1 MTNSWLFQGNPK
13 YYKIRLALHHF
24 KTTSKLTTWLVKA
37 HKTEISA
44 GDEVFF
50 WEAGPKAGLVG
61 WGEIQTEP
69 GRIQLEDEEA
79 KFVVLKAKFDGLQ
92 LRVRIK
98 VEGECY
104 RSRSE
109 LRSIE
114 GLRTWA
120 PVRRGVEGTNFRIPP
135 AIRDQLRLAATGQ
148 I

>member
-13 YYKIRLALHHF
+13 YYRIRPALHHF
-24 KTTSKLTTWLVKA
+24 MATSKPTTWLVKA
-37 HKTEISA
+37 HKNEVSA

-61 WGEIQTEP
+61 WGEVQTEP
-69 GRIQLEDEEA
+69 ARIPLEEEES
-79 KFVVLKAKFDGLQ
+79 KFVVLKAKFDGPQ

-104 RSRSE
+104 LSRSE
-109 LRSIE
+109 LRGIE
-114 GLRTWA
+114 ALRTWT

-135 AIRDQLRLAATGQ
+135 GIRDQLRLAATGR